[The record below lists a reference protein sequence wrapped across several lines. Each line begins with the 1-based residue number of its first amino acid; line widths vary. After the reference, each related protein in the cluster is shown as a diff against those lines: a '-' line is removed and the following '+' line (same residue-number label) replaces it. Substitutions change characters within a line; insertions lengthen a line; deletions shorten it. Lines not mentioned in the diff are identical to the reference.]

1 MKILILFLL
10 FTSLAF
16 SQLIVDST
24 AVEKV
29 SDSED
34 WFWGRI
40 SYEGTLPSLDDY
52 VIGFLYGED
61 RDNIS
66 YAPAGWFNHNTT
78 AKTILFRTEMGNLP
92 ENKIWVR
99 GYILPVSKTSKYEI
113 GGETYA
119 SGGKDWYYDIFQEP
133 YLESDLPRTISGEV
147 GSQVTFSITATGQD
161 LQYEWFRRDIII
173 DTLWQYVYGLG
184 GEIMD
189 SLMIFDYSWKEP
201 VKINGATETD
211 YTTPNLQ
218 LAWDGWK
225 VFCRIYNNLGEE
237 YSRECLLRV
246 Q

>member
-1 MKILILFLL
+1 MKTIIAFLL
-10 FTSLAF
+10 LTALAF
-16 SQLIVDST
+16 PQLVVDST

-40 SYEGTLPSLDDY
+40 HYEGTVPSLDDY

-147 GSQVTFSITATGQD
+147 GSQVTFSITATGQN
-161 LQYEWFRRDIII
+161 LQFEWFRRDIII
-173 DTLWQYVYGLG
+173 DSVAIAW
-184 GEIMD
+184 D
-189 SLMIFDYSWKEP
+189 SLGVPIEWKPVYTWDEP
-201 VKINGATETD
+201 VKVNNATASD
-211 YTTPNLQ
+211 FTTPNLIT
-218 LAWDGWK
+218 AWDMGA
-225 VFCRIYNNLGEE
+225 IE
-237 YSRECLLRV
+237 YAP
-246 Q
+246 